1 VADRSATKIATA
13 IEEIKAKA
21 AKTASSTT
29 GQLNSL
35 IIDLGNLSIIAPC
48 VSDFL
53 AKESRLDV
61 LFNNAGLS
69 RQPSGSVTTQGHEI
83 HMGTNCLGP
92 YLLTKLLLPILTKI
106 AEFAPKNS
114 VRVVFTSS
122 GIIDLVDPSGGVSF
136 AELEPGKHSDD
147 MNRNYSGSK
156 AGNWFLA
163 SEFDRRYAKNE
174 IVAVVQN
181 PGTLRTPG

>member
-1 VADRSATKIATA
+1 MAGRSATKITTA
-13 IEEIKAKA
+13 IEEIKAEA
-21 AKTASSTT
+21 AKTASSTA

-35 IIDLGNLSIIAPC
+35 TIDLGNLSTIAPC

-69 RQPSGSVTTQGHEI
+69 RQPPGSVTTQGHKI

-92 YLLTKLLLPILTKI
+92 YLLTKLLLPILTKT
-106 AEFAPKNS
+106 AESAPKNS

-122 GIIDLVDPSGGVSF
+122 GIIDLAGPPGGVSF

-156 AGNWFLA
+156 AGN
-163 SEFDRRYAKNE
+163 
-174 IVAVVQN
+174 
-181 PGTLRTPG
+181 